1 MKTGLIIPS
10 TNTTA
15 LKELTELLPDIE
27 LQTAPVH
34 LVNVTKEEL
43 SNLNDSV
50 VREALTLSNSDMIV
64 SVCLVATML
73 SAGGHTSVESDI
85 LKATNCSAV
94 TSSAGALIRYLHSNN
109 YRKVVMVAPYSDE
122 LTLDVIRYFNKYNI
136 TVIDYINFNIID
148 NDKVA
153 KIPTIKIIDA
163 VHSLNLT
170 DAQAIIVSA
179 CVQMPSLEALRTIE
193 SEIPLVSAM
202 QATAYEI
209 DKYFK
214 SI

>member
-15 LKELTELLPDIE
+15 LKELTELLPNME
-27 LQTAPVH
+27 FQTAPVH

-43 SNLNDSV
+43 SKLNESV
-50 VREALTLSNSDMIV
+50 VEAALTINNSDMLV

-73 SAGGHTSVESDI
+73 SPGGHTSVELDI
-85 LKATNCSAV
+85 LKATNCPRV
-94 TSSAGALIRYLHSNN
+94 TSSAGALIRHLQSNN
-109 YRKVVMVAPYSDE
+109 YTKVAMIAPYSDE
-122 LTLDVIRYFNKYNI
+122 LTLDVISYFNNYNI
-136 TVIDYINFNIID
+136 TVVDYINFNIID

-153 KIPTIKIIDA
+153 KIPTLKIIDA
-163 VHSLNLT
+163 VRSLNLT
-170 DAQAIIVSA
+170 DVEAIIVSA

-193 SEIPLVSAM
+193 SDIPLVSAM